1 MHLVFFVVI
10 FRSEGTTGT
19 MTAVPYSAMV
29 ASGAI
34 WVTYGF
40 LASDATI
47 WLPNVRTHPT
57 ILKVPHSALHQC
69 LKFPWMKTPGWLASQ
84 YCTMILPYIADI
96 GSYSWRVLSLHICS
110 VRKPL
115 YGLRSCTQ
123 IDIAYK
129 YVSGF
134 SPKIQLFH
142 PKPEHLGC
150 KSHSVKRV

>member
-47 WLPNVRTHPT
+47 WLPNVRTLLRPF
-57 ILKVPHSALHQC
+57 S
-69 LKFPWMKTPGWLASQ
+69 KFRTV
-84 YCTMILPYIADI
+84 PYINA
-96 GSYSWRVLSLHICS
+96 
-110 VRKPL
+110 
-115 YGLRSCTQ
+115 
-123 IDIAYK
+123 
-129 YVSGF
+129 
-134 SPKIQLFH
+134 
-142 PKPEHLGC
+142 
-150 KSHSVKRV
+150 